1 MEETLNQSEAFFLK
15 YKKAIIGV
23 VIALVVIIA
32 GIVLYKTYVSGP
44 NEIKASTAI
53 AKGQE
58 YFAANNFEMA
68 LNGDSAN
75 FKGFAKLADEYSSTQ
90 AGNLANL
97 YAGLCYAKLDKW
109 EDAVKYLEKYD
120 GADDQMISPAAE
132 GALGNAYAHLNQ
144 LDNAVSHL
152 KKAAEKADNNS
163 LSPTFLIQAGE
174 ILESQGKNDEALKLY
189 QTVKEKY
196 FNSMASQ
203 TIDAYIERVSAKSV
217 MATKNLSDYDISK
230 VPDASN
236 MIFGVVVAEW
246 NPEIT
251 GALLDGC
258 VSTLEKHGALPE
270 NIHVKTVPGSFEL
283 IYGAHQMTLN
293 DGYDAVIILGS
304 VIRGETPHFDYICQG
319 VTEGIARLNATS
331 NIPVIYGLLTT
342 NDLQQAKDRA
352 GGRLGNK
359 GDECAVVAIKM
370 AKF

>member
-1 MEETLNQSEAFFLK
+1 MAKTTNQQQATPTMEETLNQSEAFFLK
-15 YKKAIIGV
+15 YKKAIIGA

-44 NEIKASTAI
+44 KEIKASTAI

-58 YFAANNFEMA
+58 YFAASNFEMA
-68 LNGDSAN
+68 LNGDSAS
-75 FKGFAKLADEYSSTQ
+75 FKGFAKLADEYSSTA

-97 YAGLCYAKLDKW
+97 YAGLCYVKLDKW

-144 LDNAVSHL
+144 LDKAVSHL

-203 TIDAYIERVSAKSV
+203 TIDAYIERVSAK
-217 MATKNLSDYDISK
+217 
-230 VPDASN
+230 
-236 MIFGVVVAEW
+236 
-246 NPEIT
+246 
-251 GALLDGC
+251 
-258 VSTLEKHGALPE
+258 
-270 NIHVKTVPGSFEL
+270 
-283 IYGAHQMTLN
+283 
-293 DGYDAVIILGS
+293 
-304 VIRGETPHFDYICQG
+304 
-319 VTEGIARLNATS
+319 
-331 NIPVIYGLLTT
+331 
-342 NDLQQAKDRA
+342 
-352 GGRLGNK
+352 
-359 GDECAVVAIKM
+359 
-370 AKF
+370 

>member
-1 MEETLNQSEAFFLK
+1 MAKTTNQQQAAPTMEETLNQSEAFFLK

-44 NEIKASTAI
+44 QEIKASTAI

-68 LNGDSAN
+68 LNGDSAS
-75 FKGFAKLADEYSSTQ
+75 FKGFAKLADEYSSTA

-174 ILESQGKNDEALKLY
+174 ILESQGKNDEALKFY

-203 TIDAYIERVSAKSV
+203 TIDAYIERVSAK
-217 MATKNLSDYDISK
+217 
-230 VPDASN
+230 
-236 MIFGVVVAEW
+236 
-246 NPEIT
+246 
-251 GALLDGC
+251 
-258 VSTLEKHGALPE
+258 
-270 NIHVKTVPGSFEL
+270 
-283 IYGAHQMTLN
+283 
-293 DGYDAVIILGS
+293 
-304 VIRGETPHFDYICQG
+304 
-319 VTEGIARLNATS
+319 
-331 NIPVIYGLLTT
+331 
-342 NDLQQAKDRA
+342 
-352 GGRLGNK
+352 
-359 GDECAVVAIKM
+359 
-370 AKF
+370 

>member
-1 MEETLNQSEAFFLK
+1 MAKTTNQQQAAPTMEETLNQSEAFFLK

-32 GIVLYKTYVSGP
+32 GVVLYKTYVSGP
-44 NEIKASTAI
+44 KEIKASTAI

-68 LNGDSAN
+68 LNGDSAS
-75 FKGFAKLADEYSSTQ
+75 FKGFAKLADEYSSTA

-144 LDNAVSHL
+144 LDNAVTHL

-174 ILESQGKNDEALKLY
+174 ILESQGKNDEAMKLY

-203 TIDAYIERVSAKSV
+203 TIDAYIERVSAK
-217 MATKNLSDYDISK
+217 
-230 VPDASN
+230 
-236 MIFGVVVAEW
+236 
-246 NPEIT
+246 
-251 GALLDGC
+251 
-258 VSTLEKHGALPE
+258 
-270 NIHVKTVPGSFEL
+270 
-283 IYGAHQMTLN
+283 
-293 DGYDAVIILGS
+293 
-304 VIRGETPHFDYICQG
+304 
-319 VTEGIARLNATS
+319 
-331 NIPVIYGLLTT
+331 
-342 NDLQQAKDRA
+342 
-352 GGRLGNK
+352 
-359 GDECAVVAIKM
+359 
-370 AKF
+370 

>member
-1 MEETLNQSEAFFLK
+1 MAKTTNQQQAAPTMEETLNQSEAFFLK

-32 GIVLYKTYVSGP
+32 GVVLYKTYVSGP
-44 NEIKASTAI
+44 KEIKASTAI

-68 LNGDSAN
+68 LNGDSAS
-75 FKGFAKLADEYSSTQ
+75 FKGFAKLADEYSSTA

-97 YAGLCYAKLDKW
+97 YVGLCYAKLDKW

-203 TIDAYIERVSAKSV
+203 TIDAYIERVSAK
-217 MATKNLSDYDISK
+217 
-230 VPDASN
+230 
-236 MIFGVVVAEW
+236 
-246 NPEIT
+246 
-251 GALLDGC
+251 
-258 VSTLEKHGALPE
+258 
-270 NIHVKTVPGSFEL
+270 
-283 IYGAHQMTLN
+283 
-293 DGYDAVIILGS
+293 
-304 VIRGETPHFDYICQG
+304 
-319 VTEGIARLNATS
+319 
-331 NIPVIYGLLTT
+331 
-342 NDLQQAKDRA
+342 
-352 GGRLGNK
+352 
-359 GDECAVVAIKM
+359 
-370 AKF
+370 